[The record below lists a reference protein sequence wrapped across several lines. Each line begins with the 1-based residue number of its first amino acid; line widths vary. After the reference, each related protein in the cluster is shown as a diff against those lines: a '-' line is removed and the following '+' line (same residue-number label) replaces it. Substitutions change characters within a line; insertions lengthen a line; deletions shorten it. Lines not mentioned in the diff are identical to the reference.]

1 MQPLRPRVESASI
14 VLAGMLPF
22 RHGGVLLRLYESQG
36 KHAHAVLSGL
46 GAEVA
51 TTDLL
56 GRDVLQV
63 HEPSEGRLELDMRPF
78 EIRTLRLG

>member
-1 MQPLRPRVESASI
+1 
-14 VLAGMLPF
+14 
-22 RHGGVLLRLYESQG
+22 
-36 KHAHAVLSGL
+36 
-46 GAEVA
+46 VA